1 MRTGLKVILIFVAIM
16 IGGAIIAISKE
27 ATGRGGSSGG
37 GPLGIIITFA
47 LLAGVRAIWKYKPD
61 ATSSNSEV
69 QEKEDNKHKLDKN

>member
-47 LLAGVRAIWKYKPD
+47 LLAGVRAIWKYNPD
-61 ATSSNSEV
+61 ATENGSEI
-69 QEKEDNKHKLDKN
+69 QKKDDDKHTLDKS